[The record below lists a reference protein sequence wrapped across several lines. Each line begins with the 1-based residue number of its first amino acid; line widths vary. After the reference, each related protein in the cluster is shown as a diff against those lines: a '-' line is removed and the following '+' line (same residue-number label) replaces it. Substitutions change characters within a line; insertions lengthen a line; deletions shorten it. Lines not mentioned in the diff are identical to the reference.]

1 METALGRGRAHGGT
15 RSGHILTSSR
25 LLCESGVHQPVSRP
39 RYELLREVSYHP
51 LKVPP
56 PIPHAES
63 LSSQF
68 EIAGARLA
76 DTEIADVPFLYDP
89 ATDSF
94 EWGDQPGG
102 GHRTIMPRFSGQGRD
117 PFTLVA
123 GRVFADRTVELHL
136 EYSPR
141 LSSSE
146 ERRLIARAR
155 IEGVDLLRAWGRAS
169 PPGVHR

>member
-1 METALGRGRAHGGT
+1 
-15 RSGHILTSSR
+15 
-25 LLCESGVHQPVSRP
+25 VSRP
-39 RYELLREVSYHP
+39 RHERLAGGFLSSVEVA
-51 LKVPP
+51 P

-68 EIAGARLA
+68 EIAGARFA
-76 DTEIADVPFLYDP
+76 ETEIADVPFLYDP

-102 GHRTIMPRFSGQGRD
+102 GHRTILPRLSGQGRD
-117 PFTLVA
+117 PFTFVA

-155 IEGVDLLRAWGRAS
+155 REGVDLLRAWGRADCRRPS
-169 PPGVHR
+169 DPGIIGQTK